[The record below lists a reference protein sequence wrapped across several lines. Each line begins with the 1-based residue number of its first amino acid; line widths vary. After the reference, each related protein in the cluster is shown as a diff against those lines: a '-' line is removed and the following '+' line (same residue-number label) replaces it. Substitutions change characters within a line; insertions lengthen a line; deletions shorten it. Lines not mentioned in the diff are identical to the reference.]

1 MGKKSGSV
9 LPGSETL
16 SLAKRL
22 TTMEMK
28 ELNERQRAEHAVRM
42 QTQMRNSLHELEMRN
57 AELEQKFAEVMFLPF
72 FPLAPNVQITYTIV
86 IQSCN
91 RRYIQL
97 HCVNNLKLQIP
108 KEIFTAQNRLKILM
122 Y

>member
-57 AELEQKFAEVMFLPF
+57 AELEQKFAEVVFLPF

-91 RRYIQL
+91 RRYI
-97 HCVNNLKLQIP
+97 
-108 KEIFTAQNRLKILM
+108 
-122 Y
+122 